1 MTNFE
6 LLILAISL
14 TFDTFA
20 VSVGGGISMPTLKLK
35 KKAMIIAFFGVFQAA
50 YLFAGW
56 FIGDKAASFI
66 VEWDHWVAFAI
77 LTYLG
82 GKMFLGALKGDSDEG
97 ATGAAG
103 SSGASGALGA
113 AGASGASGAAGSS
126 GASGALDALGA
137 AGASGASGAAGSSG
151 ASGVSGTSKRDFL
164 CFKRLAVLA
173 TATSIDAIAVG
184 ASLAMLDISLQ
195 QIGFTTLMTFIATA
209 VASFIGL
216 QGGSK
221 LGHKAGKKA
230 EIWGGVILIVIGMK
244 ILIEH
249 VITF

>member
-1 MTNFE
+1 MTQIE
-6 LLILAISL
+6 LLVLAISL

-20 VSVGGGISMPTLKLK
+20 VSVGGGISMPNMKLSR
-35 KKAMIIAFFGVFQAA
+35 KAMVIAFFGVFQAA

-56 FIGDKAASFI
+56 FLGYQAASFI
-66 VEWDHWVAFAI
+66 VEWDHWVAFVI

-82 GKMFLGALKGDSDEG
+82 GNMFLGALKGDDSSESGDGG
-97 ATGAAG
+97 A
-103 SSGASGALGA
+103 
-113 AGASGASGAAGSS
+113 
-126 GASGALDALGA
+126 
-137 AGASGASGAAGSSG
+137 
-151 ASGVSGTSKRDFL
+151 SKRDFL
-164 CFKRLAVLA
+164 CIKRLAVLA

-184 ASLAMLDISLQ
+184 ASLAMLDIDLQ
-195 QIGFTTLMTFIATA
+195 NIGFTTFYTFVATA
-209 VASFIGL
+209 VAAYIGL

-230 EIWGGVILIVIGMK
+230 EIWGGVILIIIGMK

>member
-1 MTNFE
+1 MTNIE

-20 VSVGGGISMPTLKLK
+20 VSVGGGISMPTLKFK
-35 KKAMIIAFFGVFQAA
+35 KKAIIMAFFGVFQAA

-56 FIGDKAASFI
+56 FVGDKAASFI

-82 GKMFLGALKGDSDEG
+82 GKMFLGALKGDDSEVEEG
-97 ATGAAG
+97 A
-103 SSGASGALGA
+103 
-113 AGASGASGAAGSS
+113 
-126 GASGALDALGA
+126 
-137 AGASGASGAAGSSG
+137 
-151 ASGVSGTSKRDFL
+151 SKRDFL

-184 ASLAMLDISLQ
+184 ASLAMLDIDLL
-195 QIGFTTLMTFIATA
+195 QIGYTTFFTFVATA
-209 VASFIGL
+209 VAAYIGL
-216 QGGSK
+216 HGGSK
-221 LGHKAGKKA
+221 LGHKVGKKA
-230 EIWGGVILIVIGMK
+230 EMWGGVILIVIGMK

>member
-1 MTNFE
+1 MTNIE

-20 VSVGGGISMPTLKLK
+20 VSVGGGISMPNIKLSR
-35 KKAMIIAFFGVFQAA
+35 KAMIIAFFGVFQAA

-56 FIGDKAASFI
+56 FIGGKAANFI
-66 VEWDHWVAFAI
+66 IEWDHWVAFAI
-77 LTYLG
+77 LSYLG
-82 GKMFLGALKGDSDEG
+82 GKMFLEAIKGDEKEEK
-97 ATGAAG
+97 TN
-103 SSGASGALGA
+103 
-113 AGASGASGAAGSS
+113 
-126 GASGALDALGA
+126 
-137 AGASGASGAAGSSG
+137 
-151 ASGVSGTSKRDFL
+151 KRDFL
-164 CFKRLAVLA
+164 CWRRLAILA

-184 ASLAMLDISLQ
+184 ASLAMLKIDTV
-195 QIGFTTLMTFIATA
+195 QIAYTTFFTFIATA
-209 VASFIGL
+209 IASYIGL
-216 QGGSK
+216 QGGSR

>member
-35 KKAMIIAFFGVFQAA
+35 KKAMIIAFFGIFQAA
-50 YLFAGW
+50 YLFLGW
-56 FIGDKAASFI
+56 FVGDKAASFI

-82 GKMFLGALKGDSDEG
+82 GKMFLGALKGDSDDDEG
-97 ATGAAG
+97 A
-103 SSGASGALGA
+103 
-113 AGASGASGAAGSS
+113 
-126 GASGALDALGA
+126 
-137 AGASGASGAAGSSG
+137 
-151 ASGVSGTSKRDFL
+151 SKRDFL
-164 CFKRLAVLA
+164 CFKRLAILA

-230 EIWGGVILIVIGMK
+230 EIWGGVILILIGMK

>member
-1 MTNFE
+1 MTQIE
-6 LLILAISL
+6 LLVLAISL

-20 VSVGGGISMPTLKLK
+20 VSVGGGISLPNMKLSR
-35 KKAMIIAFFGVFQAA
+35 KAMVIAFFGVFQAA

-56 FIGDKAASFI
+56 FLGDQAASFI
-66 VEWDHWVAFAI
+66 VEWDHWVAFVI

-82 GKMFLGALKGDSDEG
+82 GKMFLGALKGDDCSESGDGG
-97 ATGAAG
+97 AN
-103 SSGASGALGA
+103 
-113 AGASGASGAAGSS
+113 
-126 GASGALDALGA
+126 
-137 AGASGASGAAGSSG
+137 
-151 ASGVSGTSKRDFL
+151 KRDFL
-164 CFKRLAVLA
+164 CIKRLAVLA

-184 ASLAMLDISLQ
+184 ASLAMLDIDLQ
-195 QIGFTTLMTFIATA
+195 NIGFTTLYTFVATA
-209 VASFIGL
+209 VAAYIGL

>member
-20 VSVGGGISMPTLKLK
+20 VSVGGGISMPNLKFK

-66 VEWDHWVAFAI
+66 TEWDHWIAFAI

-82 GKMFLGALKGDSDEG
+82 GKMLLEAIKTKDEEEE
-97 ATGAAG
+97 AN
-103 SSGASGALGA
+103 
-113 AGASGASGAAGSS
+113 
-126 GASGALDALGA
+126 
-137 AGASGASGAAGSSG
+137 
-151 ASGVSGTSKRDFL
+151 KRDFL
-164 CFKRLAVLA
+164 CIKRLAVLA

-184 ASLAMLDISLQ
+184 ASLAMLEIETAK
-195 QIGFTTLMTFIATA
+195 IMNVTFFTFIATA
-209 VASFIGL
+209 VASYIGL
-216 QGGSK
+216 QGGK
-221 LGHKAGKKA
+221 RLGHKSGKKA

>member
-20 VSVGGGISMPTLKLK
+20 VSVGGGISMPNMKLSR
-35 KKAMIIAFFGVFQAA
+35 KAMVIAFFGVFQAA

-56 FIGDKAASFI
+56 FAGDKAASFI
-66 VEWDHWVAFAI
+66 VEWDHWVAFVI

-82 GKMFLGALKGDSDEG
+82 GKMFLGAIKGDDSEEE
-97 ATGAAG
+97 
-103 SSGASGALGA
+103 
-113 AGASGASGAAGSS
+113 
-126 GASGALDALGA
+126 
-137 AGASGASGAAGSSG
+137 
-151 ASGVSGTSKRDFL
+151 TSKRDFL
-164 CFKRLAVLA
+164 CLKRLAVLA

-184 ASLAMLDISLQ
+184 ASLAMLDISPL
-195 QIGFTTLMTFIATA
+195 QIGYATFFTFIATA
-209 VASFIGL
+209 VASYIGL

>member
-6 LLILAISL
+6 LLVLAVSL

-20 VSVGGGISMPTLKLK
+20 VSVGGGISMPNLKLS
-35 KKAMIIAFFGVFQAA
+35 KKARIMAFFGLFQAA
-50 YLFAGW
+50 YLFVGW
-56 FIGDKAASFI
+56 FVGGKAANFI
-66 VEWDHWVAFAI
+66 TEWDHWVAFAI

-82 GKMFLGALKGDSDEG
+82 GKMFIGAIKGGEEEE
-97 ATGAAG
+97 TNR
-103 SSGASGALGA
+103 
-113 AGASGASGAAGSS
+113 
-126 GASGALDALGA
+126 
-137 AGASGASGAAGSSG
+137 
-151 ASGVSGTSKRDFL
+151 RDFL

-184 ASLAMLDISLQ
+184 ASLAMLEIGLVQISY
-195 QIGFTTLMTFIATA
+195 TTLLTFIATA
-209 VASFIGL
+209 IAAFIGL
-216 QGGSK
+216 QGGSR

-230 EIWGGVILIVIGMK
+230 ELWGGVILIVIGMK

>member
-20 VSVGGGISMPTLKLK
+20 VSVGGGISMPTLKFK
-35 KKAMIIAFFGVFQAA
+35 KKAIIMAFFGVFQAA

-56 FIGDKAASFI
+56 FVGDKAASFI

-82 GKMFLGALKGDSDEG
+82 GKMFLGALKGDGSDSEEG
-97 ATGAAG
+97 A
-103 SSGASGALGA
+103 
-113 AGASGASGAAGSS
+113 
-126 GASGALDALGA
+126 
-137 AGASGASGAAGSSG
+137 
-151 ASGVSGTSKRDFL
+151 SKRDFL

-184 ASLAMLDISLQ
+184 ASLAMLDISLP
-195 QIGFTTLMTFIATA
+195 QISFTTLMTFIATA

>member
-35 KKAMIIAFFGVFQAA
+35 KKAIIIAFFGVFQAA
-50 YLFAGW
+50 YLFLGW
-56 FIGDKAASFI
+56 FVGDKAASFI
-66 VEWDHWVAFAI
+66 IEWDHWVAFAI

-82 GKMFLGALKGDSDEG
+82 GKMFLGALNGDSDDDEG
-97 ATGAAG
+97 A
-103 SSGASGALGA
+103 
-113 AGASGASGAAGSS
+113 
-126 GASGALDALGA
+126 
-137 AGASGASGAAGSSG
+137 
-151 ASGVSGTSKRDFL
+151 SKRDFL
-164 CFKRLAVLA
+164 CFKRLAILA

-230 EIWGGVILIVIGMK
+230 EIWGGVILILIGMK

-249 VITF
+249 VISF

>member
-1 MTNFE
+1 
-6 LLILAISL
+6 
-14 TFDTFA
+14 
-20 VSVGGGISMPTLKLK
+20 
-35 KKAMIIAFFGVFQAA
+35 MIIAFFGVFQAA

-56 FIGDKAASFI
+56 FVGDKAASFI

-82 GKMFLGALKGDSDEG
+82 GKMFLGALKGGDSAE
-97 ATGAAG
+97 
-103 SSGASGALGA
+103 
-113 AGASGASGAAGSS
+113 
-126 GASGALDALGA
+126 
-137 AGASGASGAAGSSG
+137 GASGAAGSSG

-230 EIWGGVILIVIGMK
+230 EIWGGVILILIGMK

>member
-56 FIGDKAASFI
+56 FVGDKAASFI

-82 GKMFLGALKGDSDEG
+82 GKMFLGALKGGDSAE
-97 ATGAAG
+97 
-103 SSGASGALGA
+103 
-113 AGASGASGAAGSS
+113 
-126 GASGALDALGA
+126 
-137 AGASGASGAAGSSG
+137 GASGAAGSSG
-151 ASGVSGTSKRDFL
+151 ASGVSGASKRDFL

-230 EIWGGVILIVIGMK
+230 EIWGGVILILIGMK